1 MRSRFPAKARPRGL
15 IEFMTPAAL
24 APPATLARLRSTLSD
39 PESLRLWRLV
49 ANDGIIATAGI
60 LEGFAGAGAGHR
72 SLLIAA
78 SVATIA
84 GMLAAGGAEWAE
96 AAGEREAQLTTA
108 EEEAAQLAHDSEAE
122 RAELVAHYEARGLT
136 PELAREV
143 ADQLMAR
150 DPLAAQLES
159 EHGIQEVM
167 STSDT
172 VRTGV
177 GSAIAYAIG
186 AAIPLLITLL
196 VPSQVEKWAIAAA
209 VAVSLIATSVVG
221 ARSGHMSVGPILLR
235 TLAVGV
241 GTMLVSYFVGQL
253 VF

>member
-1 MRSRFPAKARPRGL
+1 MTPPALARPAVL
-15 IEFMTPAAL
+15 T
-24 APPATLARLRSTLSD
+24 RLRTGLSD
-39 PESLRLWRLV
+39 PESLRKWRLV

-60 LEGFAGAGAGHR
+60 LEGFAGAGASDGT
-72 SLLIAA
+72 LLVAA
-78 SVATIA
+78 TFATVA

-108 EEEAAQLAHDSEAE
+108 EEEAAELARAPEAE
-122 RAELVAHYEARGLT
+122 RAARGAHYGARGLT

-143 ADQLMAR
+143 AHQLMAH
-150 DPLAAQLES
+150 DPLAVQLDS
-159 EHGIQEVM
+159 EHGIRDVI

-177 GSAIAYAIG
+177 GSALAYAVG
-186 AAIPLLITLL
+186 AAIPLLITLF
-196 VPSQVEKWAIAAA
+196 VPYQVEKWAIAAA
-209 VAVSLIATSVVG
+209 VMVSLIVTSIVG
-221 ARSGHMSVGPILLR
+221 ARTGHTNVRRTLLR

-241 GTMLVSYFVGQL
+241 GTMLVSYSVGQL

>member
-1 MRSRFPAKARPRGL
+1 
-15 IEFMTPAAL
+15 MTPSAL
-24 APPATLARLRSTLSD
+24 GRPAVLARLRSALSD
-39 PESLRLWRLV
+39 PESLRLWRVV

-60 LEGFAGAGAGHR
+60 LEGFAGAGASHR

-78 SVATIA
+78 TVATIA

-108 EEEAAQLAHDSEAE
+108 EEEAAELARDPEAE

-143 ADQLMAR
+143 AQQLMAH
-150 DPLAAQLES
+150 DPLAAQLDS
-159 EHGIQEVM
+159 EHGIREVI
-167 STSDT
+167 STYDT

-177 GSAIAYAIG
+177 GSAVAYAVG

-196 VPSQVEKWAIAAA
+196 VPHQIEKWAIAAA
-209 VAVSLIATSVVG
+209 VMVSLIVTSVVG
-221 ARSGHMSVGPILLR
+221 ARTGHMSVGRTLLR
-235 TLAVGV
+235 TLAVGA

>member
-1 MRSRFPAKARPRGL
+1 MTSPAVARP
-15 IEFMTPAAL
+15 AV
-24 APPATLARLRSTLSD
+24 LARLRTGLTD
-39 PESLRLWRLV
+39 PESLRRWRLV

-60 LEGFAGAGAGHR
+60 LEGFAGAGARDR

-78 SVATIA
+78 TVATIA

-108 EEEAAQLAHDSEAE
+108 EKEAAELARDPEAE
-122 RAELVAHYEARGLT
+122 RAELAAHYEARGLS

-143 ADQLMAR
+143 AHQLMAH
-150 DPLAAQLES
+150 DPLAAQLDS
-159 EHGIQEVM
+159 EHGIREVI

-172 VRTGV
+172 LRTGV
-177 GSAIAYAIG
+177 GSALAYAVG

-196 VPSQVEKWAIAAA
+196 VPYEIEKWAIAAA
-209 VAVSLIATSVVG
+209 VTVSLIVTSVVG
-221 ARSGHMSVGPILLR
+221 ARTGHTSLGHTLIR
-235 TLAVGV
+235 TLAVGA